1 LNKIFKKIEVKYERA
16 SGSGVFEALPTIV
29 KFQGFEINK
38 KQTIK
43 LLMVNKS
50 KFSQR
55 IALIPP
61 TTPFFKIKF
70 TKRGLIAPG
79 LSEIVYVTFIP
90 QAYQ

>member
-1 LNKIFKKIEVKYERA
+1 
-16 SGSGVFEALPTIV
+16 V
-29 KFQGFEINK
+29 KFEGFEINK

-43 LLMVNKS
+43 LLLVNKS

-79 LSEIVYVTFIP
+79 LSEIIYVTFIP
-90 QAYQ
+90 QTYQ

>member
-1 LNKIFKKIEVKYERA
+1 MKNIVKYERA
-16 SGSGVFEALPTIV
+16 SGSGVFEALPNVV

-38 KQTIK
+38 KQTLK
-43 LLMVNKS
+43 LLLVNKS

-55 IALIPP
+55 LALIPP

-70 TKRGLIAPG
+70 TKRGLVAPG

-90 QAYQ
+90 ESYQ